1 MKRQS
6 GFTLGGM
13 MFFMLLLI
21 MAVYTTSRI
30 APGYMDYWAVS
41 RTLDSLA
48 AKPGIQSSSDESI
61 RDQFAR
67 QLNMNNITEA
77 NRSDL
82 LIERIPGGV
91 RLTVAF
97 SAKRPFFGP
106 VSLCLDF
113 RAEASSGTGSGI

>member
-6 GFTLGGM
+6 GITLGGM
-13 MFFMLLLI
+13 MLFMLLLI
-21 MAVYTTSRI
+21 MAVYTASRI

-41 RTLDSLA
+41 RTLDNLA
-48 AKPGIQSSSDESI
+48 AQPGIQSRSDESI
-61 RDQFAR
+61 REQFVK
-67 QLNMNNITEA
+67 QLSMNNITEA

-91 RLTVAF
+91 RLSAAF
-97 SAKRPFFGP
+97 SAKRPLFGA

-113 RAEASSGTGSGI
+113 RAEASSATASGN